1 MFMPLG
7 MKRTLLLLIAVLM
20 CSLGGFAQVT
30 MKTHLSLGVEY
41 GLTTGSL
48 SDFYGSV
55 IGTSVKIEVP
65 VGSPDF
71 NLTGTIG
78 YTAYLV
84 RLDYQGPLILNAE
97 KFIPVEIGAKYYFT
111 KIAYF
116 EGDAGIS
123 QNVEGN
129 FTGSKSAFI
138 YSPMIGISAPSNNHK
153 STIDLGLRFES
164 RGDNHQVAVR
174 VAYRFGPTFPKP
186 EKAKGSK

>member
-1 MFMPLG
+1 MALG
-7 MKRTLLLLIAVLM
+7 MKRALLLLFAVLL
-20 CSLGGFAQVT
+20 CSMGAVAQVT
-30 MKTHLSLGVEY
+30 MKPHLSIGFEY

-48 SDFYGSV
+48 SDLYGSV
-55 IGTSVKIEVP
+55 IGTSLKVEVP
-65 VGSPDF
+65 LGSPEF

-84 RLDYQGPLILNAE
+84 RLDYNGPLVLDAE

-123 QNVEGN
+123 QNIQNN
-129 FTGSKSAFI
+129 FTGSKTAFI
-138 YSPMIGISAPSNNHK
+138 YSPMIGISAPTNKHK

-186 EKAKGSK
+186 EKPKGGK

>member
-1 MFMPLG
+1 
-7 MKRTLLLLIAVLM
+7 M

-78 YTAYLV
+78 YTVYLV

-153 STIDLGLRFES
+153 STIDIGLRFES

-186 EKAKGSK
+186 EKSKGAK

>member
-7 MKRTLLLLIAVLM
+7 MKRTLLLVIAVLM

-123 QNVEGN
+123 QNVQSN

>member
-7 MKRTLLLLIAVLM
+7 MKRTLVLLIAVLM

-123 QNVEGN
+123 QNVESN

>member
-1 MFMPLG
+1 

-97 KFIPVEIGAKYYFT
+97 KFIPVEIGP
-111 KIAYF
+111 
-116 EGDAGIS
+116 
-123 QNVEGN
+123 
-129 FTGSKSAFI
+129 KS
-138 YSPMIGISAPSNNHK
+138 G
-153 STIDLGLRFES
+153 G
-164 RGDNHQVAVR
+164 
-174 VAYRFGPTFPKP
+174 
-186 EKAKGSK
+186 

>member
-1 MFMPLG
+1 MS
-7 MKRTLLLLIAVLM
+7 
-20 CSLGGFAQVT
+20 SLGALAQVT

-65 VGSPDF
+65 IGSPEL

-78 YTAYLV
+78 YTAHLV
-84 RLDYQGPLILNAE
+84 RLDYNGLLVLNAE

-123 QNVEGN
+123 QNVESN
-129 FTGSKSAFI
+129 FTGSKCAFI
-138 YSPMIGISAPSNNHK
+138 YSPMIGISAPSNNHR
-153 STIDLGLRFES
+153 STIDLGLRFEN

-174 VAYRFGPTFPKP
+174 VAYRFGPTFPKS
-186 EKAKGSK
+186 EKPKGAK